1 MPRTAR
7 NTSSSAPGTSELGAD
22 GKIPSRFWQK
32 YKKNLFH
39 SMIFY
44 YRLSPRIFNPSY
56 GPKLDL
62 LREKMEEYKKNV
74 AQAKPRQSLA
84 WAVWARI

>member
-1 MPRTAR
+1 
-7 NTSSSAPGTSELGAD
+7 
-22 GKIPSRFWQK
+22 
-32 YKKNLFH
+32 
-39 SMIFY
+39 MIFY
-44 YRLSPRIFNPSY
+44 YRFSPKILDHSY

-84 WAVWARI
+84 